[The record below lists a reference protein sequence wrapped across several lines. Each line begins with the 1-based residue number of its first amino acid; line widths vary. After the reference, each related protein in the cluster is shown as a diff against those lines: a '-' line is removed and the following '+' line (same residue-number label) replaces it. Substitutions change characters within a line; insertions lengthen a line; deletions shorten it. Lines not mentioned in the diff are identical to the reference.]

1 MKYTRKSRNAIGSE
15 NDTTFVSRL
24 LGKFNS
30 WRLSFSIDGQAIAKG
45 VIVAV
50 FIVFFSITQ
59 TTLLSRLRPFGAV
72 PDLLLPLVV
81 AVAMAEREK
90 WGAVVG
96 LISAFVI
103 DALGGVTVMLL
114 PLLYVPAGIF
124 VGLLT
129 TYRFRDSIPVAILF
143 TAVTSVLRFFVSF
156 LLALFTVH
164 GVTPLQALLDFALPG
179 LYANL
184 IFAVFPHLFVRLSMR
199 PFHKTRAERTE
210 ENDRVF

>member
-45 VIVAV
+45 VIIAV
-50 FIVFFSITQ
+50 FIVLFSITQ

-81 AVAMAEREK
+81 AVAMSEKEK

-114 PLLYVPAGIF
+114 PLLYVPVGIF
-124 VGLLT
+124 CGLLT
-129 TYRFRDSIPVAILF
+129 TYRFRDSIPVAALF
-143 TAVTSVLRFFVSF
+143 TAVTCVLRFFVSF

-164 GVTPLQALLDFALPG
+164 GATPLQALLDFALPG

-184 IFAVFPHLFVRLSMR
+184 IFAVFPHLFVRLAMR

>member
-1 MKYTRKSRNAIGSE
+1 MKYTRKSRNAAESDGQ
-15 NDTTFVSRL
+15 NPFFSRL
-24 LGKFNS
+24 LGRFNT
-30 WRLSFSIDGQAIAKG
+30 WRLSFSIDGQSIAKG
-45 VIVAV
+45 VIIAV
-50 FIVFFSITQ
+50 FVVFFSITQ

-81 AVAMAEREK
+81 AVAMSEREK

-124 VGLLT
+124 CGLLT
-129 TYRFRDSIPVAILF
+129 TYRFRDSIPVAAMF
-143 TAVTSVLRFFVSF
+143 TVVTSVLRFFISF
-156 LLALFTVH
+156 LIALFTVH
-164 GVTPLQALLDFALPG
+164 GITASQAILHFALPG
-179 LYANL
+179 LFANL
-184 IFAVFPHLFVRLSMR
+184 IFAVFPHLFVRLAMR

-210 ENDRVF
+210 ENERVV

>member
-15 NDTTFVSRL
+15 NETSFVSRL

-45 VIVAV
+45 VIIAV
-50 FIVFFSITQ
+50 FIVFFAITQ

-81 AVAMAEREK
+81 AVAMSEKEK

-96 LISAFVI
+96 IISAFVI

-114 PLLYVPAGIF
+114 PLLYVPVGIF
-124 VGLLT
+124 CGLLT
-129 TYRFRDSIPVAILF
+129 TYRFRDSIPVAALF
-143 TAVTSVLRFFVSF
+143 TLVTSVLRFFVSF

-164 GVTPLQALLDFALPG
+164 GATPLQALLDFALPG

-184 IFAVFPHLFVRLSMR
+184 IFAVFPHLFVRLAMR

>member
-1 MKYTRKSRNAIGSE
+1 MKYTRKSRNTADPAGETS
-15 NDTTFVSRL
+15 FLSRL
-24 LGKFNS
+24 LGRFNT
-30 WRLSFSIDGQAIAKG
+30 WRLSFSIDGQSIAKG
-45 VIVAV
+45 VIIAF
-50 FIVFFSITQ
+50 FIIFFSITQ

-81 AVAMAEREK
+81 AVAMSEREK

-114 PLLYVPAGIF
+114 PLLYVPVGIF
-124 VGLLT
+124 CGLLT
-129 TYRFRDSIPVAILF
+129 TYRFRDSLPVAALF
-143 TAVTSVLRFFVSF
+143 TVVTCVLRCFVSF
-156 LLALFTVH
+156 LLALFSVH
-164 GVTPLQALLDFALPG
+164 GVTPAQAFFDFALPS
-179 LYANL
+179 LFANL
-184 IFAVFPHLFVRLSMR
+184 IFSVFPHLLVRLTMR